1 MAISCRENPESKLP
15 LVMNWATLFS
25 LVLLRPDELFS
36 TFVIVP
42 AVIPNASA
50 STSASTVIDMV
61 AADTRLFSALAA

>member
-1 MAISCRENPESKLP
+1 MAISRKENPESKLP

-25 LVLLRPDELFS
+25 LVLLRPDELLS
-36 TFVIVP
+36 TLVIVS